1 MAPDRGGY
9 TLTMRECQGSEEA
22 LRALATPAQGAQT
35 ETQAP
40 RLHMGWGSFRNLDIV
55 AARRSAW
62 ALLVDVNLHQFRVW
76 SAVEAALA
84 QASVRT
90 AEHFIDALL
99 PLLPTAPRLR
109 QFSASTRQWLR
120 SDLERPGSW
129 MSLDAPERFDWV
141 QQLFCQG
148 RVLRACLDMRGGPQ
162 GQGTFAELR
171 HRLDQA
177 VSEGR
182 LRADTLYVSNLPWIL
197 AQPIGFFGERHEAH
211 MPQGSHSAGRSVWQN
226 LAELAP
232 AFDTVTSAASLRA
245 DATADNLQW
254 ETHCLRPEAFLKEG
268 IGHPCF
274 KPDEVGHR

>member
-22 LRALATPAQGAQT
+22 LEALATPAHSAQT
-35 ETQAP
+35 LAP

-76 SAVEAALA
+76 SAVETALA
-84 QASVRT
+84 HPSART
-90 AEHFIDALL
+90 AEHFIDVLL
-99 PLLPTAPRLR
+99 PLLPTVPRLR
-109 QFSASTRQWLR
+109 QFAVSTRRWLR

-129 MSLDAPERFDWV
+129 MCLDAPERFDWV
-141 QQLFCQG
+141 RALFGQG
-148 RVLRACLDMRGGPQ
+148 RVHRACLDMRGGPQ
-162 GQGTFAELR
+162 GHGTFAELR
-171 HRLDQA
+171 RRLDQA
-177 VSEGR
+177 VSEDR
-182 LRADTLYVSNLPWIL
+182 VMADTFYVSNLPWIL
-197 AQPIGFFGERHEAH
+197 AQPIGFFGERHDAH
-211 MPQGSHSAGRSVWQN
+211 MPQGSHSAGHAVWQN

-232 AFDTVTSAASLRA
+232 AFDTVTSAARLRA

-254 ETHCLRPEAFLKEG
+254 ETQCLTPEAFLKEG

-274 KPDEVGHR
+274 EPGELGHR